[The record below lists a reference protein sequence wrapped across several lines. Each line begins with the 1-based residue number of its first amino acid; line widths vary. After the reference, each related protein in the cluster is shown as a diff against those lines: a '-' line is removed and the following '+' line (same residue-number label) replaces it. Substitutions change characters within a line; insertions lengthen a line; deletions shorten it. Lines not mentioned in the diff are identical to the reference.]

1 VQPVI
6 GALENDI
13 SEAYSHGGEVIE
25 MPLPVPPATAL
36 VDAAIDLFSQMIVDQ
51 PVKIQESAFALI
63 AASIGDGNL
72 VRNGGRKAAITNNI
86 VIALSQAL
94 PSYGY
99 KGLRGVNE
107 SERVRSLILE
117 ILKVCP
123 SDLKRLK
130 AKACL
135 VDHDP
140 TVRFLAG
147 DSMGRLCSGLRDVD
161 VAKQI
166 KVLTDSVVSNREP
179 NSRAGSAFALGSILF
194 YMGGMAAGLHLRTVL
209 GLLLS
214 LANDQHPTV
223 HFWALEAMEKA
234 INSSGL
240 SFSSHVSS
248 CLGAISQLV
257 LSDSFDPEDVGSAV
271 SNTALE
277 FPTLA
282 SLGRSVDAI
291 INVLGPDL
299 ASSKKSRVLICML
312 VREMSLDADDMV
324 ATEAIHCMQHLNLF
338 SPDAVD
344 LKQFIQKLESNLAST
359 IPQIRQISCE
369 AMYGLIRKDVTLV
382 FSLALPSL
390 SDELWLFLNI
400 HGHASRDVEE
410 VIQSWLEQ
418 TAVANAKG
426 WIDMCLKL
434 LTHSGQIELL
444 KGDPKADGA
453 AAESEFIDEAAAF
466 SGQPANKPAA
476 DEASADYLRWQA
488 IAFVLRC
495 LQRVVQL
502 NLKKNSVQTEGRKHP
517 LVNGIGDL
525 IRAAFTA
532 STSTI
537 VDVRL
542 GGLNLLHDL
551 IKVNHSLA

>member
-1 VQPVI
+1 M
-6 GALENDI
+6 
-13 SEAYSHGGEVIE
+13 S
-25 MPLPVPPATAL
+25 
-36 VDAAIDLFSQMIVDQ
+36 
-51 PVKIQESAFALI
+51 
-63 AASIGDGNL
+63 
-72 VRNGGRKAAITNNI
+72 
-86 VIALSQAL
+86 
-94 PSYGY
+94 
-99 KGLRGVNE
+99 
-107 SERVRSLILE
+107 RSLIL
-117 ILKVCP
+117 LTP
-123 SDLKRLK
+123 
-130 AKACL
+130 KACL
-135 VDHDP
+135 IDHDP
-140 TVRFLAG
+140 TIRFLAA
-147 DSMGRLCSGLRDVD
+147 DSMGRLCSGWRDVD

-166 KVLTDSVVSNREP
+166 KVLTESVVSNREP
-179 NSRAGSAFALGSILF
+179 NSRAGFAFALGSILF

-240 SFSSHVSS
+240 NFSSHVSS
-248 CLGAISQLV
+248 CLGAISQLI
-257 LSDSFDPEDVGSAV
+257 LSDLFDPEDVASAV

-312 VREMSLDADDMV
+312 VGEMNLDADDMV
-324 ATEAIHCMQHLNLF
+324 ATEAIHCMQHLHLF

-344 LKQFIQKLESNLAST
+344 LKRFVQKLESNLASN

-369 AMYGLIRKDVTLV
+369 AMYGLIRKDVMLV
-382 FSLALPSL
+382 FRLALPSL
-390 SDELWLFLNI
+390 SDELWSLLNI
-400 HGHASRDVEE
+400 HGHASSDVEE
-410 VIQSWLEQ
+410 VIRSWVEQ

-434 LTHSGQIELL
+434 LTHSGQMDLL
-444 KGDPKADGA
+444 KGDPKSDGA
-453 AAESEFIDEAAAF
+453 VTEAEFIDEAAAF
-466 SGQPANKPAA
+466 SGQPANKPAP
-476 DEASADYLRWQA
+476 DEASAEYLRWQA
-488 IAFVLRC
+488 IAFILRC
-495 LQRVVQL
+495 LRRVVQL
-502 NLKKNSVQTEGRKHP
+502 NLKEHPIRSEGRKHP
-517 LVNGIGDL
+517 LVLGIGDL

-551 IKVNHSLA
+551 IKVIH